1 MKVIIAGS
9 RQGCIWSELLKAVSE
24 SGFQITQV
32 VSGCAKGIDLQGE
45 MWAKVNNV
53 SIARFPADWDTHGK
67 SAGYKRNAEM
77 AAYADGLIALWDG
90 ESKGTK
96 HMIDLAEKR
105 GILIHVEFIT
115 KIYPPPPP
123 PPYQP
128 Q

>member
-9 RQGCIWSELLKAVSE
+9 RQGCIWSELDKGIVE
-24 SGFQITQV
+24 SGFHITEV

-53 SIARFPADWDTHGK
+53 SIARFPADWDAHGK

-77 AAYADGLIALWDG
+77 AKYADALIAFWEG

-96 HMIDLAEKR
+96 HMIDLAEKH
-105 GILIHVEFIT
+105 GILIHVVIIT
-115 KIYPPPPP
+115 KFHPVPPP
-123 PPYQP
+123 PPYSP
-128 Q
+128 